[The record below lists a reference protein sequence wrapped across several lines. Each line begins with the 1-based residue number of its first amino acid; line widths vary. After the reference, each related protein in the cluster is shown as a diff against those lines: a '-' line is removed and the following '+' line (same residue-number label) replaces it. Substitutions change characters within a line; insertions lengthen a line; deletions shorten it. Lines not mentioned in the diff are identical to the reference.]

1 MSNRFLIRY
10 TIFGLLLLV
19 SGAVIFYY
27 ALPDNSYH
35 PMARDNTA
43 WEVPDITALPSSPE
57 SELINYGKELI
68 VNTAHYLGPRGCV
81 GKMSNGMNCQNC
93 HLQAGTRLNG
103 NCFALVAGSYPKFKP
118 RSGRL
123 ESIEFR
129 VNDCMERSLN
139 GKKLDSGSKE
149 MRAMVAYLK
158 WLGKGVPVKNELKG
172 MGIPLL
178 PYLSRA
184 ASPDNGKSAYN
195 NKCLRCH
202 GMNGEGV
209 IKPDSTG
216 WVYPPLWGTES
227 YNVSAGLYLIS
238 KLAGYI
244 KYNMPFTEYVQEAQV
259 SDDEAWDIAAYICS
273 RPRPE
278 KFFANDWPV
287 KATKPVD
294 FPYPPYSDSFT
305 MSQHKYGPFGII
317 KKAKEKAIK

>member
-1 MSNRFLIRY
+1 MSNRFLVRY
-10 TIFGLLLLV
+10 TIFGLLFLV

-27 ALPDNSYH
+27 SLPDISY
-35 PMARDNTA
+35 PPVLMEKTD
-43 WEVPDITALPSSPE
+43 WDVPDISALPSTPE
-57 SELINYGKELI
+57 AATIRYGKELI
-68 VNTAHYLGPRGCV
+68 VNTSHYLGPGGTV

-139 GKKLDSGSKE
+139 GKKLDSGSNE
-149 MRAMVAYLK
+149 MRAIVSYLK
-158 WLGKGVPVKNELKG
+158 WLGKNVPVKNELKG
-172 MGIPLL
+172 MGIPQL
-178 PYLSRA
+178 PFLSRA
-184 ASPDNGKSAYN
+184 ASPENGKSDYN
-195 NKCLRCH
+195 NKCMRCH
-202 GMNGEGV
+202 GINGEGV

-216 WVYPPLWGTES
+216 YVYPPLWGSES

-244 KYNMPFTEYVQEAQV
+244 KYNMPFTDNGQEPQV
-259 SDDEAWDIAAYICS
+259 SNEEAWDIAAYICS

-278 KFFANDWPV
+278 KFFTKDWPV
-287 KATKPVD
+287 RASKPVD
-294 FPYPPYSDSFT
+294 YPFPPYTDSFPVR
-305 MSQHKYGPFGII
+305 QHKYGPFGII
-317 KKAKEKAIK
+317 KKEKEKAGK